1 MSVNTLFEKRGTN
14 GLKWNI
20 RFDPWAA
27 LMMGLVFLFSCE
39 SNTLISDD
47 VVSDEKFNVSLLKDL
62 ELDFST
68 MRLDSLPTSRTGT
81 VTVGSYQQP
90 GIGITTHMACF
101 QPGLDQSAYSTLQ
114 SNVDFESL
122 SFDSLAVVMIANGEN
137 YNESGAYTAFY
148 VDQFLTPLEL
158 LDNGYLYNTSLP
170 PSERIRV
177 GARSFRASLEDGD
190 EFVIGLADSLGQA
203 IFDLMA
209 EDDEVFSSTTDFS
222 EFIGGFIVYAHET
235 SPILSFYADSLMMR
249 LYYTD
254 NTNIPPKR
262 EYFDFP
268 INDEIYYTY
277 TANELESQ
285 FDGLES
291 FNDYLSSDSTDR
303 HTFLAGGSLLG
314 TVVDFPGVEH
324 LALEEQDYILA
335 HAELRLYPVGESA
348 SDRDK
353 LPETLVAYFID
364 EDNSTIT
371 SQDEFITTTLTFDD
385 TYKRDTYY
393 TIEVSALIEFFLTPF
408 TQYNYSLLVMLPY
421 SEVTNN
427 PKSLMIEDGSM
438 RSELILYTLE
448 N

>member
-1 MSVNTLFEKRGTN
+1 
-14 GLKWNI
+14 
-20 RFDPWAA
+20 
-27 LMMGLVFLFSCE
+27 
-39 SNTLISDD
+39 
-47 VVSDEKFNVSLLKDL
+47 
-62 ELDFST
+62 
-68 MRLDSLPTSRTGT
+68 
-81 VTVGSYQQP
+81 
-90 GIGITTHMACF
+90 
-101 QPGLDQSAYSTLQ
+101 
-114 SNVDFESL
+114 
-122 SFDSLAVVMIANGEN
+122 
-137 YNESGAYTAFY
+137 
-148 VDQFLTPLEL
+148 
-158 LDNGYLYNTSLP
+158 
-170 PSERIRV
+170 
-177 GARSFRASLEDGD
+177 
-190 EFVIGLADSLGQA
+190 
-203 IFDLMA
+203 
-209 EDDEVFSSTTDFS
+209 
-222 EFIGGFIVYAHET
+222 
-235 SPILSFYADSLMMR
+235 MR

-254 NTNIPPKR
+254 NTNIPPTR

-348 SDRDK
+348 SDIDK

-371 SQDEFITTTLTFDD
+371 SQDEFITATLTFDD